1 MGKDKKAAQA
11 EEETGDAGSYDA
23 KIKFCSKIANPLAE
37 EKLCKKVLKLCKKA
51 SKRKQIRRGVKEVV
65 KALRKKQKGI
75 CILAGDISP
84 IDVLTH
90 IPIVCEDHQIP
101 YIYVP
106 SKEEL
111 GAAALS
117 KRPTSCMLLLPHP
130 PKGGSADD
138 ADAKEFAESYAE
150 VEKKVKAAMPVF

>member
-1 MGKDKKAAQA
+1 MAGDN
-11 EEETGDAGSYDA
+11 EEQSYDVKTKYCSVIA
-23 KIKFCSKIANPLAE
+23 KPLAE
-37 EKLCKKVLKLCKKA
+37 EKLCKKVLKLAKKA

-65 KALRKKQKGI
+65 KALRKKAKGI

-90 IPIVCEDHQIP
+90 IPVICEDHGIP

-111 GAAALS
+111 GASALS
-117 KRPTSCMLLLPHP
+117 KRPTSCMLILPQP
-130 PKGGSADD
+130 PKGPAGD
-138 ADAKEFAESYAE
+138 AEETKEFAEAYSE
-150 VEKKVKAAMPVF
+150 VEKKVRAAMPVF